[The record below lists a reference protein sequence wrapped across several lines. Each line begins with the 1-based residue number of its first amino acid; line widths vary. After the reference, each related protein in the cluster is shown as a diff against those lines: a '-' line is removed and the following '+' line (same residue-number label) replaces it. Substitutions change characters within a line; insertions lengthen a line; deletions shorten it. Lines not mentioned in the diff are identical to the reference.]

1 LNGFL
6 RSFHRNRTKIANL
19 ITARKRNYAMCFS
32 ASASFIAGATLM
44 VAGVA
49 TLRLVTR
56 PSQIPFALVP
66 LLFGVQ
72 QVIEGLIW
80 LSFGDRST
88 IDNASLTVV
97 YSVFSHV
104 LWPIYVP
111 FAVGLLETVPWRR
124 KALAVCQVA
133 GLAVGLYLLYFIVQ
147 YPVMSRVLGRHI
159 VYESPH
165 FYIAG
170 IIILYLISTCVS
182 SMLSSSNII
191 RVFGVL
197 AVVTFL
203 AAYAIHVAT
212 LVSVWCFFAA
222 LLSFIIYLYF
232 RHERTESSRTTHTT
246 LRASFDATN
255 AP

>member
-1 LNGFL
+1 
-6 RSFHRNRTKIANL
+6 
-19 ITARKRNYAMCFS
+19 MCFS
-32 ASASFIAGATLM
+32 ASASFIAGATLT

-56 PSQIPFALVP
+56 PSQIPFALIP

-72 QVIEGLIW
+72 QIIEGLIW
-80 LSFGDRST
+80 LSFGNRST
-88 IDNASLTVV
+88 IDNASLTLV

-111 FAVGLLETVPWRR
+111 FAVGLLETVAWRR
-124 KALAVCQVA
+124 KALASCQVA
-133 GLAVGLYLLYFIVQ
+133 GLVVGLYLLYFIVQ
-147 YPVMSRVLGRHI
+147 YPVVSRVLGKHI

-165 FYIAG
+165 FYIAAV
-170 IIILYLISTCVS
+170 ITSYVISTCMS
-182 SMLSSSNII
+182 SLFSSNKTI
-191 RVFGVL
+191 RLFGAL

-222 LLSFIIYLYF
+222 LLSFIVYFYF
-232 RHERTESSRTTHTT
+232 RQQHAESSRATHTT
-246 LRASFDATN
+246 LRAIFDGAD